1 MSNVTKEFSSA
12 DVGTSTLATNTAGSC
27 ITLLDAL
34 LINGYNSTTAT
45 SVTVSG
51 GVATYNIADN
61 TYTAGQCLLIAGATG
76 SYTALNGEFYV
87 TAVTGTSFTFPTTA
101 PDGTATGTI
110 TAKVAPMGWTAAFT
124 GTNTKAYRQ
133 GGGQQYYAQ
142 IDNTSGQQAKW
153 SAFETMS
160 AINTGTNQTPTAA
173 QSANLGWQLLST
185 TATAATAKTW
195 YAIGN
200 DRSFYLFVSADASA
214 NWTSIFVGVFASYKS
229 GDLYNMMISGNNGTS
244 LTSSIT
250 AATYFSCTGSAMVPT
265 ASAKYVLRPYTGVG
279 TSTLASLMSMNAFG
293 GTVTSF
299 GSTAA
304 SNIPY
309 PNPVDGSL
317 LMGKLFVT
325 DGLGLRGEMPGLMA
339 IYHNPPFTGMDTFSG
354 AGETAGKYFRVANC
368 ISAAGQAQVA
378 MQRLAPWTY

>member
-1 MSNVTKEFSSA
+1 MSNITKEFSSTDSGA
-12 DVGTSTLATNTAGSC
+12 SALTTSAAGGL
-27 ITLLDAL
+27 ITLLDLL

-51 GVATYNIADN
+51 GVATYNIATN
-61 TYTAGQCLLIAGATG
+61 TYTVGQCLLIAGATG

-124 GTNTKAYRQ
+124 GTNIKAYRQ

-142 IDNTSGQQAKW
+142 VDNTSGQQAKW

-173 QSANLGWQLLST
+173 QIANLGWQLLST
-185 TATAATAKTW
+185 TATVATAKSW

-200 DRSFYLFVSADASA
+200 DRSFYLFVSADASV
-214 NWTSIFVGVFASYKS
+214 NWTSIFVGDITPYKS
-229 GDLYNMMISGNNGTS
+229 GDLYNMMVLGNAGTS
-244 LTSSIT
+244 LTSPVT
-250 AATYFSCTGSAMVPT
+250 GATYYSTTGSLMAPI
-265 ASAKYVLRPYTGVG
+265 ASGKYILRPYTGVG

-293 GTVTSF
+293 GTTTAF
-299 GSTAA
+299 GAAAA
-304 SNIPY
+304 SNVSY
-309 PNPVDGSL
+309 PNPADGSL

-325 DGLGLRGEMPGLMA
+325 DGSCLRGEMPGLMA

-368 ISAAGQAQVA
+368 VSGAGQAQVA
-378 MQRLAPWTY
+378 MQRLAAWTY